1 MNNKNKSEKSIYID
15 LTHMQVEIPT
25 THIIVVLLRKIISK
39 QHAEVSLIKL
49 V

>member
-1 MNNKNKSEKSIYID
+1 
-15 LTHMQVEIPT
+15 MQVEIPT
-25 THIIVVLLRKIISK
+25 THKIVALLRKIISK